1 MEDYNEYG
9 TGPPTEPISDATND
23 VSTQETYKA
32 WFKFVDTDE
41 DGRIGGGDAVKFF
54 GRSSLPREILSKIW
68 AMTDTSKKGFLNQ
81 AEFSKAMDF
90 ISLGQQGLE
99 INVQTYMEAQPSGI
113 PPPSMENLDAD
124 MEQAMLAKAAPPPSK
139 KSFRRAATFAAGT
152 GAGAG
157 QVAAD
162 PRSLGSKKYISMQ
175 FVTSITDGLKQ
186 LYMTRVR
193 PLEEMYRFGNFY
205 SPYLEPSDFDAKPQV
220 LLLGQYSTGKT
231 TFIKYLLG
239 KEYPGMHIGPEP
251 TTDRFIVVMD
261 GHEERRTPGNTL
273 AVQPD
278 KPYKGLSIFGS
289 GFLGR
294 FEGSE
299 MPNRLLQ
306 DITLIDTPGVLSGEK
321 QRIERSYD
329 FIQVCGWFAARA
341 DVILLMFD
349 PYKLD
354 ISDEFKQVI
363 NQLRGHD
370 DKVRIILNKGDQ
382 IEQQQLMRV
391 YGALMWS
398 LGKVFK
404 SPEVV
409 RVYIGSFNAGKPIRD
424 DINPF
429 GKELFESEQNDLLK
443 DLYELPQRGCD
454 RKMNEFVKRVRA
466 AKIHTL
472 LMGRLREEV
481 PMFNKQKAQEKML
494 EQMDKFFLQVQ
505 QEHHLPP
512 GDFPD
517 INRFCDILKNFD
529 LSSFPKLD
537 KKQIASLEQ
546 CLTEELPALAKRFE
560 NPF

>member
-1 MEDYNEYG
+1 MEDYSEYG
-9 TGPPTEPISDATND
+9 SGPVAGPISGPTAVEHTAD
-23 VSTQETYKA
+23 TYDQ
-32 WFKFVDTDE
+32 WFEFVDTDR
-41 DGRIGGGDAVKFF
+41 DGRIGGGDAVQFF
-54 GRSSLPREILSKIW
+54 GRSALPREILSKVW
-68 AMTDTSKKGFLNQ
+68 AMTDTQKKGYLDKQ
-81 AEFSKAMDF
+81 EFIKAMEY
-90 ISLGQQGLE
+90 ISLGQQGME
-99 INVQTYMEAQPSGI
+99 INVQSYMNAQQEGI
-113 PPPSMENLDAD
+113 PPPSMKDLDAD
-124 MEQAMLAKAAPPPSK
+124 IAADQLARSAPAK
-139 KSFRRAATFAAGT
+139 KSFMRLTTNKSVKPQFAP
-152 GAGAG
+152 
-157 QVAAD
+157 D
-162 PRSLGSKKYISMQ
+162 PKQLGNRKYVSMEL
-175 FVTSITDGLKQ
+175 VTSITDGLKQ
-186 LYMTRVR
+186 LYMSRIK
-193 PLEEMYRFGNFY
+193 PLEEAYKFGNFY

-231 TFIKYLLG
+231 TFVKYLLG

-251 TTDRFIVVMD
+251 TTDRFIVVMN
-261 GHEERRTPGNTL
+261 GHEDRRTPGNTL

-329 FIQVCGWFAARA
+329 FINVCAWFAARA

-363 NQLRGHD
+363 TTLKGHD
-370 DKVRIILNKGDQ
+370 DKVRIILNKADQ

-398 LGKVFK
+398 LGKVFR

-409 RVYIGSFNAGKPIRD
+409 RVYIGSFNAGVPIRE
-424 DINPF
+424 DINPH
-429 GKELFESEQNDLLK
+429 GKGLFESEQSDLLR

-454 RKMNEFVKRVRA
+454 RKVNEFVKRVRA
-466 AKIHTL
+466 CKIHTL
-472 LMGRLREEV
+472 LMGKLRNEM
-481 PMFNKQKAQEKML
+481 PTFSKAKAQEKIL
-494 EQMDKFFLQVQ
+494 NELDKYFLAVQ
-505 QEHHLPP
+505 QEHQLPP

-517 INRFCDILKNFD
+517 INRFRDILKQYD
-529 LSSFPKLD
+529 LSQFPKLD
-537 KKQIASLEQ
+537 KKQIAMLEMT
-546 CLTEELPALAKRFE
+546 LSEDLPALVRKFE